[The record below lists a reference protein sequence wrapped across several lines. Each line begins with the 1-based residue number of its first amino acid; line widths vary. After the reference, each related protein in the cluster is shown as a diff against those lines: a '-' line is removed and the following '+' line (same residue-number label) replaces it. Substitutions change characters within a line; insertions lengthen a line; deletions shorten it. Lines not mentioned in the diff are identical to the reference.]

1 MLPGPW
7 IAVHPLLLGPSDRT
21 PWATTVPG
29 RFAIKIRP
37 AAAQHRLLAG
47 LTRARESGA
56 PLADP
61 RHLEAPPGRPAS
73 PSNIGADIQRS
84 LAHPGWL
91 AYDQITPLRTRTS
104 AAKSAPL
111 QPARLALPIGT
122 ASGIPLKS
130 PAPSTSRARAIWVNH
145 LGVDPMSA
153 LRAATCWPRPA
164 MKVDQDVGPPP

>member
-1 MLPGPW
+1 MGHDRPGPFRDQNHTGRRPTSPPRRP
-7 IAVHPLLLGPSDRT
+7 HPRPRIRRAARRPTASRSPAWQSG
-21 PWATTVPG
+21 VP
-29 RFAIKIRP
+29 
-37 AAAQHRLLAG
+37 L
-47 LTRARESGA
+47 
-56 PLADP
+56 D
-61 RHLEAPPGRPAS
+61 
-73 PSNIGADIQRS
+73 IGADIQRS

-111 QPARLALPIGT
+111 QPARLVLPIGT